1 MMFNV
6 KSTGLL
12 TVSVALI
19 ATLAGCG
26 AKSSKDSGTAT
37 ATAADL
43 AGDPQL
49 QSSVV
54 NASHGDTVTAAA
66 DQSSSGA
73 GLMLRG
79 KDDSGSSSSEDDDH
93 DKSSVSKSCALSG
106 SSAVVTI
113 SSAIDEAKT
122 STSKSGTVTN
132 TRTRTGSSTMT
143 RTWSRTDGTAVTC
156 NTAGTGAN
164 VDFKNPSGLKLDV
177 SIDRSRDV
185 SNKFVGPKLTRT
197 SSKSFSVKGS
207 HAVTWSSNDATGDGS
222 TYVRNKSIVIKDVT
236 RSMTMTNKD
245 GVTLSSTLVMN
256 TTTDKP
262 IVVKVERAA
271 TDHSVSS
278 KTFVSGEVVV
288 KKDAD
293 ATITTTYDNLKLT
306 SECQVESG
314 TATIVI
320 TDSAGA
326 VLKTL
331 TLGADSSGDAE
342 LKDKKSGSGIDGFA
356 LDGCDAEDSKG

>member
-1 MMFNV
+1 MSFNV

-12 TVSVALI
+12 TVSVALM
-19 ATLAGCG
+19 ATLAACG
-26 AKSSKDSGTAT
+26 AKSSKDTGTAT
-37 ATAADL
+37 ATAAEL
-43 AGDPQL
+43 AGDSQL

-73 GLMLRG
+73 GLMLSG
-79 KDDSGSSSSEDDDH
+79 NDDDS
-93 DKSSVSKSCALSG
+93 DKSSVTKSCALSG

-113 SSAIDEAKT
+113 SSTIDETKT

-156 NTAGTGAN
+156 NTAGKGAN

-185 SNKFVGPKLTRT
+185 SNTFVGPKLTRT
-197 SSKSFSVKGS
+197 SSKSFSVKGN

-245 GVTLSSTLVMN
+245 GVT
-256 TTTDKP
+256 
-262 IVVKVERAA
+262 
-271 TDHSVSS
+271 
-278 KTFVSGEVVV
+278 
-288 KKDAD
+288 
-293 ATITTTYDNLKLT
+293 
-306 SECQVESG
+306 
-314 TATIVI
+314 
-320 TDSAGA
+320 
-326 VLKTL
+326 
-331 TLGADSSGDAE
+331 
-342 LKDKKSGSGIDGFA
+342 
-356 LDGCDAEDSKG
+356 